1 MTQDQKFN
9 KLRAEAEKRLLSL
22 TELSEMP
29 TAEEIKKLIHELQV
43 HQIELEMQNQ
53 ELREAQLLLEESRD
67 QYADLFDFAPIG
79 YFIID
84 QKGIILQSN
93 LTAASMLGIG
103 RGKLIGKPFA
113 LFIENEYGQLLL
125 FGKFLKK
132 IFESEKSE
140 SCELTLKNRKGTNFT
155 TQISTLKMKD
165 ENGDFTQIRMSITD
179 VTKERKA
186 ENIQSL
192 LRAVLHGQESE
203 RERIAAELHDSINPL
218 LSIAS
223 MNVSS
228 LLDYFKESKAAPL
241 EKLNSILLMLENA
254 MRGVREISS
263 NLSPALLKSF
273 GLSKALEQL
282 CKKVRE
288 TGKLKI
294 TYLAHGMEDRLSFDI
309 ELALYRIAQELLNN
323 VLKHAQ
329 AKAVDIQLIK
339 HSKSVVLMVQDNGKG
354 FDASP
359 EDIKMNGFGFKNITS
374 RVQSLDGSLTIDSS
388 LGKGTTVT
396 IELQI

>member
-9 KLRAEAEKRLLSL
+9 NLRAEAEKRLLSL

-140 SCELTLKNRKGTNFT
+140 SCELILKNRKGTNFT

-323 VLKHAQ
+323 VLKHAE